1 MANIE
6 RKGTFKVQYLQKL
19 EKEVQE
25 RWKNEKIFE
34 IDAPETPRKSE
45 DEKFF
50 CNFPYPYMNGRLH
63 LGHTF
68 SLSKCEFAV
77 RYNRLKGK
85 KVQFP
90 FGFHCT
96 GMPIKACAD
105 KLKREMELYGNPPKF
120 PEVEEEVKEE
130 EKDGIPKDKS
140 KSKKSKAVAK
150 AGPAKFQWQIMQSI
164 GLDDKDIPKFAD
176 ALYWCEFFPPKAVE
190 DLNRFG
196 IHTDWRRTFIT
207 TDANPFY
214 DSFVRWQFI
223 RLKERNKIKFG
234 KRNTIFS
241 VRDGQPCM
249 DHDRASGE
257 GVGPQEYTLIKMKL
271 LAPYPAKLSP
281 LKNKAV
287 FLVAATL
294 RPETMY
300 GQTNCWLRPD
310 MKYIGFETK
319 NNEVFVCTQRAARNM
334 AFQEF
339 TKEQGKFDIVV
350 ELTGQDLLGC
360 ALASPLSVYPK
371 IYALP
376 MLTIKEDKGT
386 GVVTSVPSDSPDDY
400 AAIVDLKKK
409 QPFREKYGITDEM
422 VLPFEPVPVLEIP
435 GFGDMAAV
443 FVCEKLKI
451 QSQNDKDKLVEAK
464 EMVYLKGFYEGV
476 MSIGEY
482 KGKKIQ
488 DVKKLIQNSLID
500 KSEGVIY
507 YEPEKKVMSRS
518 GDECV
523 VALCDQW
530 FLDYGNEE
538 WKNSALKALDNINT
552 YYDEVRKNFIG
563 CINWLHEHACS
574 RTYGLGTKLPWD
586 PKWLIE
592 SLSDS
597 TIYMAY
603 YTVAHL
609 IQGGTFKGTGP
620 NALDI
625 KADQMTPE
633 VWDYIFFKEAKYPS
647 NCGIKKEKLD
657 KMKREFEYWMPFDL
671 RVSGKDLV
679 QNHLTYCIFNHVAM
693 WDKDKSKWPK
703 SIWANGLLMLNSAK
717 MSKSDGNFLTLGEA
731 VDKFSAD
738 GTRLCLADSGD
749 TIEDANFVESNADAG
764 ILRLYT
770 FIEWVKEVLA
780 NKSTYRTGPFNSFS
794 DDVFQNE
801 MNQKIKETDEFYKKM
816 LFKEALRTGL
826 FEFQAI
832 RDKYREISL
841 DGMHI
846 DLVMKF
852 IEVQTIILAPIC
864 PHVSEHVWELIGNKT
879 SVVNASWPVVG
890 PIDEIKIKAS
900 EYLMECAH
908 SFRVHLKT
916 YMQGVKTKNHPNP
929 PPVEKPNIINIW
941 VAKTFPEWQSLVLTT
956 LKNHF
961 QANKGVLPDN
971 KTLSVEFGKMNELK
985 KYMKRVMPFVQATR
999 EKIEQL
1005 GVKALALTLE
1015 FDEAAVLKTNSAYLA
1030 YTLDLEEVIIKY
1042 TDDPEA
1048 TEKMKECCPG
1058 SPFVL
1063 FSTKPGIKLEFINP
1077 VPQNGLFS
1085 KVLTVSDG
1093 DTYEKV
1099 VQRLAKDSKA
1109 MKKPES
1115 IQLWRFEDPVLGPTK
1130 IPAFNEPTKDKLQV
1144 SPDSVFK
1151 IDGSKLKLLLGK
1163 QTVDLGSQITYLV
1176 V

>member
-6 RKGTFKVQYLQKL
+6 RKGTFKVEYLQKV
-19 EKEVQE
+19 EKEVQN

-34 IDAPETPRKSE
+34 IDAPDTPRQSE
-45 DEKFF
+45 DEKYF

-120 PEVEEEVKEE
+120 PEVEEEVKED

-150 AGPAKFQWQIMQSI
+150 AGPGKFQWQIMQSL

-271 LAPYPAKLSP
+271 LAPYPAKLSS
-281 LKNKAV
+281 LQNKPV

-319 NNEVFVCTQRAARNM
+319 NNEIFVCTPRAARNM

-360 ALASPLSVYPK
+360 ALTSPLSVYPK

-435 GFGDMAAV
+435 GFGEMAAV
-443 FVCEKLKI
+443 FVYDKLKI
-451 QSQNDKDKLVEAK
+451 QSQNDKDKLLEAK

-476 MSIGEY
+476 MSIGEH

-488 DVKKLIQNSLID
+488 DVKKLIQNSIID

-538 WKNSALKALDNINT
+538 WKSSTLKALDNMNT

-563 CINWLHEHACS
+563 CINWLREHACS

-586 PKWLIE
+586 TKWLIE

-625 KADQMTPE
+625 KAEQMTPE
-633 VWDYIFFKEAKYPS
+633 VWDYIFFKETKYPS

-657 KMKREFEYWMPFDL
+657 KMKREFEYWMPFDM

-693 WDKDKSKWPK
+693 WDQDESKWPK

-749 TIEDANFVESNADAG
+749 TIEDANFVESTADAG

-780 NKSTYRTGPFNSFS
+780 NKSSYRTGPFNSFS

-801 MNQKIKETDEFYKKM
+801 INQKIKETDEFYKKI

-852 IEVQTIILAPIC
+852 IEVQAIILSPIC
-864 PHVSEHVWELIGNKT
+864 PHVAEHVWELIGNKT

-908 SFRVHLKT
+908 SFRVYLKT
-916 YMQGVKTKNHPNP
+916 YLQGVKTKNNPNP
-929 PPVEKPNIINIW
+929 PPVEKPNVINIW
-941 VAKTFPEWQSLVLTT
+941 IAKTFPEWQSLVLTT
-956 LKNHF
+956 LKKHF

-999 EKIEQL
+999 DKIEQL

-1048 TEKMKECCPG
+1048 SEKMKECCPG

-1063 FSTKPGIKLEFINP
+1063 FSAKPGIKLEFINP

-1130 IPAFNEPTKDKLQV
+1130 IPAFNEPTKNKIQV

-1151 IDGSKLKLLLGK
+1151 IDESKLKLLLGK
-1163 QTVDLGSQITYLV
+1163 ETVDVGSQITYLV